1 MAKSNTTTEFP
12 KMGDSIPKS
21 VCNLSGQSS
30 RYTTLVK
37 KGGSSGGSAPSKTAN
52 HRSSVMI
59 HEANGPKFTPV
70 ATLYKA
76 NAADAGKQLRNV
88 KMMKSTISRGDFW
101 SARAATGQK

>member
-1 MAKSNTTTEFP
+1 MAKSSSVTEFP
-12 KMGDSIPKS
+12 KMGDSIAKS
-21 VCNLSGQSS
+21 VCNLSTGS

-37 KGGSSGGSAPSKTAN
+37 KGGSSGGSAPRKTAN

-76 NAADAGKQLRNV
+76 NAPDAGKQMRNV

-101 SARAATGQK
+101 AARSATGQK